1 MLVLGPRSTNVVNTN
16 NGYGQKA
23 WSRARSNRTD
33 SMRRD
38 RIGYET
44 EGQEYYSV
52 VGVAGYLFRVP
63 CPGVSGGPRSSG
75 PRCDG
80 LKNGHAVDCKSVAP
94 RALVFFLVFC
104 DYRRIY
110 CRRRLRKRPVDDRV
124 GDRRTFTQ
132 L

>member
-23 WSRARSNRTD
+23 WSRARSSRTG
-33 SMRRD
+33 STRRD

-63 CPGVSGGPRSSG
+63 CPGVSGGPRSLG

-94 RALVFFLVFC
+94 RARLFFLF
-104 DYRRIY
+104 
-110 CRRRLRKRPVDDRV
+110 L
-124 GDRRTFTQ
+124 
-132 L
+132 